1 MKQVELSRTPWSL
14 KVIHDELW
22 SCQGNGITVNDQDLK
37 QMRSMRG
44 HGDHPRVYSEA
55 LLPDDTVAVAELAHL
70 FQMSR
75 SG

>member
-1 MKQVELSRTPWSL
+1 MKQVKLSHWPWSL
-14 KVIHDELW
+14 KVINDQLW
-22 SCQGNGITVNDQDLK
+22 SCQLDGITVYDKNLK